1 MEESSGCLTSY
12 GNVEYSTRSYVE
24 MPQSGEVNYISTIV
38 GVRGNP
44 VYKGKGIWVSNTHLP
59 NSSTIKVDKDDIRAK
74 RHYVKTLT
82 KEGKEVKIW
91 ECGLCGKEF
100 KFQYTLVRHIPT
112 HTDVRNYQ
120 CDICPKA
127 FRQLSTLAQHKATH
141 LNMRPFTCDYCKKS
155 FNRIS
160 TLISHKKIHYDEKRH
175 VCPYCGKGFHQK
187 GNLRNHMYTHT
198 NERPY
203 KCEICHKGFNQKSNL
218 VCHKVSTH
226 ARKILHQCDICSLSF
241 TKPHLYTTHMESV
254 HNIAVKMSKKCEAT
268 QLLRQNLESEAQCA
282 LVDESNNII
291 YRLPVSQGNI
301 TPRAGRNG
309 RNVASI
315 GTFKQTDSQKENNHG
330 NEILTIVKHI
340 PTEAM
345 NQLEE
350 LGQVPFVLLYQPGD
364 SQPKICKAITQPDQ
378 YALVHPCSNDISKYF
393 IANSNSLSH
402 KFPIVSTVIQKK
414 DANGRVQTL
423 VLPAGLHPQIVD
435 SYEGANGQNVFAYYK
450 SLNRKINDNFKE
462 NISPNLSEQQQKS
475 IENVGVLQQRNKN
488 NRTAVIYTKTQPNIR
503 NSKNFVLTEAQ
514 SESKKENYPLPL
526 NIPSMQDPLDHLT
539 TEDPISDDET
549 KYKTNN
555 EDPQFSYVF
564 LPDNTGNTNI
574 ENIVM
579 KDANDNYSIDPEWT
593 AAYLNKCTSNLYATQ
608 ATAALNEVTNP
619 ANYDLMKENN
629 FQTSLGYGL
638 LDFGEELNHCC
649 KEESNLES
657 ITDINLR
664 KETIKHEVLEP
675 QNNIMTDNPCCDIE
689 PTLFNNLEPLKESL
703 SKYNIDFDGDAFD
716 LFDDCGFSGSLMDN
730 MNNNNVEE
738 DTKNF
743 FNLQQNEED
752 NFKHSIL
759 YF

>member
-315 GTFKQTDSQKENNHG
+315 GTFKQTDSQKENN
-330 NEILTIVKHI
+330 
-340 PTEAM
+340 
-345 NQLEE
+345 
-350 LGQVPFVLLYQPGD
+350 
-364 SQPKICKAITQPDQ
+364 
-378 YALVHPCSNDISKYF
+378 
-393 IANSNSLSH
+393 
-402 KFPIVSTVIQKK
+402 FPIVSTVIQKK